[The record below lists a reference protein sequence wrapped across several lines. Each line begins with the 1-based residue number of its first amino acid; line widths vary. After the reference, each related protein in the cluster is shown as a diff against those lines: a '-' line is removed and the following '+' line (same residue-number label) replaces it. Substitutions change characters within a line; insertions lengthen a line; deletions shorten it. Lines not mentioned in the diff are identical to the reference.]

1 MRLMLLVVGLLVVG
15 ALMYLDYRWKRWIAK
30 QREERKRAGDEFRR

>member
-15 ALMYLDYRWKRWIAK
+15 ALMYLDYRWKRWMAT
-30 QREERKRAGDEFRR
+30 QRKERERAGDEFRR